1 MANSRRRIGILS
13 LTALALVSVLMAQG
27 VGAQSPPAQAPWI
40 RMTIVDV
47 DPAFVD
53 EYIGLQ
59 RDITARLRRAQGATW
74 RTVHRSDAFGNMD
87 QFITMTPAQ
96 NLASFDAAARGG
108 DAELNALISRA
119 QKYVKN
125 TQSYGIR
132 TTPEIDNPLPQNQA
146 PTLMLVNIARVIP
159 GKEQDYLNLMKSDL
173 IPHFN
178 KAEYRH
184 MNGVLSFG
192 GPSGFIHMYYIQ
204 NYAKLDEGSPVTKA
218 LGIPAA
224 QAVTAKFAGIVSS
237 NEQWVARLVPDL
249 SFGPWAQQG
258 RPPQE

>member
-1 MANSRRRIGILS
+1 M
-13 LTALALVSVLMAQG
+13 LALVSVSLAPR
-27 VGAQSPPAQAPWI
+27 VDAQSPPPAAPWL
-40 RMTIVDV
+40 RMVVTDV
-47 DPAFVD
+47 DPAFID

-74 RTVHRSDAFGNMD
+74 RTVHRSDAFGNLD
-87 QFITMTPAQ
+87 QFITITPVQ

-108 DAELNALISRA
+108 DVELAALMSRA
-119 QKYVKN
+119 QKYVKH
-125 TQSYGIR
+125 TQSYAIR

-159 GKEQDYLNLMKSDL
+159 GKEQDYMNVMKTDL

-178 KAEYRH
+178 KGEYRH
-184 MNGVLSFG
+184 VNGILSFG
-192 GPSGFIHMYYIQ
+192 GPSGFIHFYYVN

-224 QAVTAKFAGIVSS
+224 QAVTAKFAGLVSA
-237 NEQWVARLVPDL
+237 NEQWVARLIPDL